1 MKVAVSNYHENLMLD
16 KSCAINL
23 LQHILHDFLT
33 RHFLSDESSVTKSN
47 GDGKITK
54 KSTAIEPVNGSM
66 TTPPKKNEAPND
78 NGSNNQ
84 NPDDNGSKTTA
95 ESNANERFFIRSFVW
110 IMLAEFMITCVMD
123 FIL

>member
-1 MKVAVSNYHENLMLD
+1 
-16 KSCAINL
+16 
-23 LQHILHDFLT
+23 
-33 RHFLSDESSVTKSN
+33 
-47 GDGKITK
+47 
-54 KSTAIEPVNGSM
+54 M